1 MRNFMSRQR
10 TTDNRQQTFLDTEL
24 VEVPKRTCAFDKLRH
39 RSLPVAHCSLL
50 IAIIF
55 ILCSC
60 STNKSTSSLRT
71 LSANHI
77 IREVE
82 DNRFEFDNL
91 DTKFNVRLE
100 GNNIGLKGQLKM
112 KNDSVIWISL
122 SLKLGIEVAR
132 VMITEDSV
140 KLINRTNKTYF
151 VESVDKFQERLPSE
165 VTMQFL
171 QDILVGNDILLS
183 KNDKF
188 KVTIDDNNYKL
199 ESDKNTFWITP
210 KTFKVKSCQ
219 LSAVSYQ
226 QSAVA
231 PEPVEGSTRHFD
243 KLSDQTIKI
252 KYDNFQE
259 INGNLLPTKII
270 LNANEDFDI
279 KLEIDYSEVKVGERL
294 EFPFNISKKFNK
306 IKL

>member
-1 MRNFMSRQR
+1 MSRQR

>member
-60 STNKSTSSLRT
+60 STNKSTSNLRT

-183 KNDKF
+183 KNYNF

-219 LSAVSYQ
+219 LSTVSYQ
-226 QSAVA
+226 QSAISYQQ
-231 PEPVEGSTRHFD
+231 STVNSQR
-243 KLSDQTIKI
+243 STVSVS
-252 KYDNFQE
+252 YDNFQYV
-259 INGNLLPTKII
+259 NGNLLPTKII

-279 KLEIDYSEVKVGERL
+279 KLEIDYSDVKVGERL

>member
-1 MRNFMSRQR
+1 MSRQR

-226 QSAVA
+226 QSTVNS
-231 PEPVEGSTRHFD
+231 PSQWSESVSESTV
-243 KLSDQTIKI
+243 SVS
-252 KYDNFQE
+252 YDNFQYV
-259 INGNLLPTKII
+259 NGNLLPTKII

>member
-1 MRNFMSRQR
+1 MSRQR

-60 STNKSTSSLRT
+60 STNKTTSSLRT

-112 KNDSVIWISL
+112 KNDTVIWVSL

-140 KLINRTNKTYF
+140 KFINRTNKTYF

-226 QSAVA
+226 QSAISYQQ
-231 PEPVEGSTRHFD
+231 STVNGQQ
-243 KLSDQTIKI
+243 STVSVS
-252 KYDNFQE
+252 YDNFQYV
-259 INGNLLPTKII
+259 NGKLLPTKII

>member
-1 MRNFMSRQR
+1 MRKFMSRQR
-10 TTDNRQQTFLDTEL
+10 TTDNGQRTFLDTEL

-82 DNRFEFDNL
+82 DNRFEFDNI

-199 ESDKNTFWITP
+199 ESDRNTFWITP

-219 LSAVSYQ
+219 LSTVSYQ
-226 QSAVA
+226 QSAISYQQ
-231 PEPVEGSTRHFD
+231 STVNGQQSVSSTIIFRKSTETFCQR
-243 KLSDQTIKI
+243 KLS
-252 KYDNFQE
+252 
-259 INGNLLPTKII
+259 
-270 LNANEDFDI
+270 
-279 KLEIDYSEVKVGERL
+279 
-294 EFPFNISKKFNK
+294 
-306 IKL
+306 

>member
-1 MRNFMSRQR
+1 MNRQR
-10 TTDNRQQTFLDTEL
+10 TTDNGQRTFLDTEL

-82 DNRFEFDNL
+82 DNRFEFDNFE
-91 DTKFNVRLE
+91 TKFNVKVKSD
-100 GNNIGLKGQLKM
+100 NNIGLKGQLRIQ
-112 KNDSVIWISL
+112 NDSVIWVSL

-151 VESVDKFQERLPSE
+151 VESIDNFQERLPSE
-165 VTMQFL
+165 ATIDLL
-171 QDILVGNDILLS
+171 QNLLVGNDTQLS
-183 KNDKF
+183 KNEKY

-199 ESDKNTFWITP
+199 ESGKNTFWITP

-219 LSAVSYQ
+219 LSAVSNQ
-226 QSAVA
+226 CQWSESVSKSVS
-231 PEPVEGSTRHFD
+231 ESTV
-243 KLSDQTIKI
+243 SVS
-252 KYDNFQE
+252 YDNFQYV
-259 INGNLLPTKII
+259 NGKLLPTKII
-270 LNANEDFDI
+270 LNANEDFNI
-279 KLEIDYSEVKVGERL
+279 NLEIDYSEIKVGEKL

-306 IKL
+306 ITL

>member
-1 MRNFMSRQR
+1 MNRQR
-10 TTDNRQQTFLDTEL
+10 TTDNGQRTFLDTEL

-60 STNKSTSSLRT
+60 STNKSTSNLRT

-82 DNRFEFDNL
+82 RNQFEFDNL
-91 DTKFNVRLE
+91 ETKFNVRLE
-100 GNNIGLKGQLKM
+100 GNNIGLKGQLRM
-112 KNDSVIWISL
+112 QNDSVIWVSL

-140 KLINRTNKTYF
+140 KFINRTNKTYF
-151 VESVDKFQERLPSE
+151 VESVDNLQEQFQERLPSE
-165 VTMQFL
+165 VTIGL
-171 QDILVGNDILLS
+171 IQDLLVGNDILLS

-199 ESDKNTFWITP
+199 ESDRNTFWITP

-226 QSAVA
+226 QSAISSQRQWS
-231 PEPVEGSTRHFD
+231 ESGSESTV
-243 KLSDQTIKI
+243 SVS
-252 KYDNFQE
+252 YDNFQYV
-259 INGNLLPTKII
+259 NGKLLPTKII
-270 LNANEDFDI
+270 LNTNEDFDI
-279 KLEIDYSEVKVGERL
+279 NLEIDYSEVKTGEKL
-294 EFPFNISKKFNK
+294 EFPFNISKKFKK
-306 IKL
+306 I

>member
-112 KNDSVIWISL
+112 QNDSVIWISL

-140 KLINRTNKTYF
+140 KFINRTNKTYF

-171 QDILVGNDILLS
+171 QDMLIGNDILLS

-226 QSAVA
+226 QSAISYQQ
-231 PEPVEGSTRHFD
+231 STVNGQR
-243 KLSDQTIKI
+243 STVSVI
-252 KYDNFQE
+252 YDNFQE

>member
-1 MRNFMSRQR
+1 MNRQR
-10 TTDNRQQTFLDTEL
+10 TTDNRQRTFLDTEL

-60 STNKSTSSLRT
+60 STNKSTSNLRT

-82 DNRFEFDNL
+82 RNQFEFDNL
-91 DTKFNVRLE
+91 ETKFNVRLE
-100 GNNIGLKGQLKM
+100 GNNIGLKGQLRM
-112 KNDSVIWISL
+112 QNDSVIWVSL

-140 KLINRTNKTYF
+140 KFINRTNKTYF
-151 VESVDKFQERLPSE
+151 VESVDNLQEQFQERLPSE
-165 VTMQFL
+165 VTIGL
-171 QDILVGNDILLS
+171 IQDLLVGNDIQLS

-199 ESDKNTFWITP
+199 ESDRNTFWITP

-226 QSAVA
+226 QSAISYQQ
-231 PEPVEGSTRHFD
+231 STVNGQR
-243 KLSDQTIKI
+243 STVSVS
-252 KYDNFQE
+252 YDNFQYV
-259 INGNLLPTKII
+259 NGKLLPTKII
-270 LNANEDFDI
+270 LKTNEDFDI
-279 KLEIDYSEVKVGERL
+279 NLEIDYSEVKTGEKL
-294 EFPFNISKKFNK
+294 EFPFNISKKFKK
-306 IKL
+306 I

>member
-1 MRNFMSRQR
+1 MSRQR

-199 ESDKNTFWITP
+199 ESDRNTFWITP

-226 QSAVA
+226 LSAISYQQSTVN
-231 PEPVEGSTRHFD
+231 GQRSTV
-243 KLSDQTIKI
+243 SVS
-252 KYDNFQE
+252 YDNFQYV
-259 INGNLLPTKII
+259 NGKLLPPSHRY
-270 LNANEDFDI
+270 EPVQ
-279 KLEIDYSEVKVGERL
+279 YVQHRR
-294 EFPFNISKKFNK
+294 
-306 IKL
+306 

>member
-1 MRNFMSRQR
+1 MRNFMNRQR
-10 TTDNRQQTFLDTEL
+10 TTDNRQRTFLDTEL

-60 STNKSTSSLRT
+60 STNKSTSNLRT

-82 DNRFEFDNL
+82 RNQFEFDNL
-91 DTKFNVRLE
+91 ETKFNVRLE
-100 GNNIGLKGQLKM
+100 GNNIGLKGQLRM
-112 KNDSVIWISL
+112 QNDSVIWVSL

-140 KLINRTNKTYF
+140 KFINRTNKTYF
-151 VESVDKFQERLPSE
+151 VESVDNLQEQFQERLPSE
-165 VTMQFL
+165 VTIGL
-171 QDILVGNDILLS
+171 IQDLLVGNDIQLS

-199 ESDKNTFWITP
+199 ESDRNTFWITP

-226 QSAVA
+226 QSAISYQQ
-231 PEPVEGSTRHFD
+231 STVNGQR
-243 KLSDQTIKI
+243 STVSVS
-252 KYDNFQE
+252 YDNFQYV
-259 INGNLLPTKII
+259 NGKLLPTKII
-270 LNANEDFDI
+270 LKTNEDFDI
-279 KLEIDYSEVKVGERL
+279 NLEIDYSEVKTGEKL
-294 EFPFNISKKFNK
+294 EFPFNISKKFKK
-306 IKL
+306 I